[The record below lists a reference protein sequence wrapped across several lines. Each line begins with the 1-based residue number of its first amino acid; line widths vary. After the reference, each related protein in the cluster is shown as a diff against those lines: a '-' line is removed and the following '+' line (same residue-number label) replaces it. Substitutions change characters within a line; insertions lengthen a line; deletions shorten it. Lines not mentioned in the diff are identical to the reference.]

1 MGCPRSQGANV
12 SQNSQ
17 PGLGASSFFNYPKAT
32 RSRTCNY
39 PCLTKEEN
47 HRQCQRRSLGISA
60 LEKISEIILPHPLKV
75 QLRTG
80 ETETQRQGMVWKDG
94 HRMNA
99 K

>member
-1 MGCPRSQGANV
+1 MGGPRSQGANV
-12 SQNSQ
+12 SQSSH
-17 PGLGASSFFNYPKAT
+17 PGLGAASFFNYPKAT

-39 PCLTKEEN
+39 PCLTKEES

-80 ETETQRQGMVWKDG
+80 E
-94 HRMNA
+94 N
-99 K
+99 